1 MRNPSRSDSIV
12 SESTYKYIGSDGD
25 SSKPKLATTENAIP
39 ITRKLPI
46 VADVIIFLT
55 QLLLAACFIYF
66 AYFYKPIDTLTCYAA
81 YGDDQPVPQG
91 SNTYAINVS
100 KNFRMAIRFGF
111 WITILNFTRAVINQL
126 GIRYKSASLYYISIV
141 MYGFNALLFLV
152 WFIFTQRWR
161 WNFAGIIC
169 SEILV
174 VEGYFLKFMLV
185 AVYSIIGLGIVTTL
199 LLALFCS

>member
-1 MRNPSRSDSIV
+1 MV
-12 SESTYKYIGSDGD
+12 SEATFKLLD
-25 SSKPKLATTENAIP
+25 SEDANSKTKTTTTENKIP
-39 ITRKLPI
+39 ITRRLPI
-46 VADVIIFLT
+46 VADILIFIV

-81 YGDDQPVPQG
+81 YGDNQAIVEK
-91 SNTYAINVS
+91 SSTSTLAINVA

-111 WITILNFTRAVINQL
+111 WITVLNFTRAVINQL

-152 WFIFTQRWR
+152 WFIFTQMWR
-161 WNFAGIIC
+161 WNFAGVIC

-174 VEGYFLKFMLV
+174 VEGYFLKFMLI
-185 AVYSIIGLGIVTTL
+185 AIYCIIGLGVLTTL
-199 LLALFCS
+199 LLALFCSTKRS

>member
-1 MRNPSRSDSIV
+1 MVSDATFKLLE
-12 SESTYKYIGSDGD
+12 SEDAN
-25 SSKPKLATTENAIP
+25 SKAKTASTENKIP
-39 ITRKLPI
+39 ITRRLPI
-46 VADVIIFLT
+46 VADVIIFLV

-81 YGDDQPVPQG
+81 YGDSQAIIEK
-91 SNTYAINVS
+91 SSTSTLAINVA

-111 WITILNFTRAVINQL
+111 WITVLNFTRAVINQL

-152 WFIFTQRWR
+152 WFIFTQMWR

-169 SEILV
+169 S
-174 VEGYFLKFMLV
+174 
-185 AVYSIIGLGIVTTL
+185 
-199 LLALFCS
+199 